1 MDLSE
6 ARQRAMAN
14 YTEASAKAREARA
27 QAEQARQQSAQAQS
41 RLDEARQNLAKAE
54 QKKKG
59 ITQARKELSEA
70 EKPEKA
76 AAKAQKDADNKE
88 KAAHMA
94 QLTTL
99 ESHQEGEDKGCVT
112 RCVREMRGPQTG
124 WKPGRAIFE
133 GHDHKENAIKYHVAK
148 ERHWYNLRFHQEGS
162 RERKRLLAA
171 LAWRYNPD
179 DTPDKETEAQRKKRE
194 RAGKKRQLGM
204 RLASRED
211 RNNPLVT
218 AGVWDMGLSGDN
230 FWSDANKPWH
240 HEAHHIIPT
249 DALAEAFGEDM
260 ALLQQ
265 LTYNI
270 NRGINIIV
278 LPKHQKMGMV
288 YLLPAHT
295 NSHPGYNTTLE
306 GRVRKV
312 RDAVGEQQE
321 KQEGHPQLSEDQ
333 NKPWK
338 SKLENI
344 SKSLRKVLRKTGLRE
359 GLSGKDVALDQVFG
373 VAASA

>member
-112 RCVREMRGPQTG
+112 RCVREVRGPQTG

-162 RERKRLLAA
+162 RERKRP
-171 LAWRYNPD
+171 RSPGGT
-179 DTPDKETEAQRKKRE
+179 TPTTRLTRRRKRKGR
-194 RAGKKRQLGM
+194 
-204 RLASRED
+204 
-211 RNNPLVT
+211 
-218 AGVWDMGLSGDN
+218 SG
-230 FWSDANKPWH
+230 
-240 HEAHHIIPT
+240 
-249 DALAEAFGEDM
+249 
-260 ALLQQ
+260 
-265 LTYNI
+265 
-270 NRGINIIV
+270 
-278 LPKHQKMGMV
+278 
-288 YLLPAHT
+288 
-295 NSHPGYNTTLE
+295 
-306 GRVRKV
+306 
-312 RDAVGEQQE
+312 
-321 KQEGHPQLSEDQ
+321 
-333 NKPWK
+333 
-338 SKLENI
+338 
-344 SKSLRKVLRKTGLRE
+344 
-359 GLSGKDVALDQVFG
+359 
-373 VAASA
+373 